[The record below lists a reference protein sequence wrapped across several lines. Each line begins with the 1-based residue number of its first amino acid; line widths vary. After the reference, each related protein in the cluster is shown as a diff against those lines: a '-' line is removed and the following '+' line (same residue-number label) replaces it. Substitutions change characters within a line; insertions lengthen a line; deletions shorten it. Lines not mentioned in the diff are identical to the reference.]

1 MKAFFTVLLLS
12 TCIAALAL
20 NPSHF
25 TITRITAPYFVVD
38 GNTPSTIT
46 KAYVGFE
53 VMNNSGSATTYTGLK
68 FTITSIGTS
77 VVGQNYS
84 IVAPVSGVINVGTL
98 APGETKVCY
107 YYISY
112 PANVSPIATFNVQLS
127 DATASW
133 KTQSFNI
140 YNRSSISANAGGIA
154 TQAFTNQD
162 LIGGI
167 IIDTVTYT
175 VGNVQSG
182 DESDFQVAVSSS
194 FDPTKVT
201 LLSTKVYSSAV
212 PGIAAGTTDSLY
224 FITGNGSNGATVK
237 VIWTFR
243 ITGVNFTTSLLP
255 CAGSTS
261 GSTNYKYAL
270 NTSLGSGTPITVS
283 SSANPLTITKTS
295 DQSLYHV
302 NNTAT
307 FTVTI
312 GNPSIYDV
320 TIDKVIDSLPP
331 GFTFVTFHAS
341 SQVTASNSTSVPAAG
356 ATNSITFEGGVVPG
370 GYTSYR
376 VPAGGSLIIKY
387 TATAPS
393 SSTSNLTTTVKDYIA
408 TTQVGSAQ
416 NTVAVTTTLPVS
428 LVSFNANWKN
438 ETVKLDWSTA
448 TESNSN
454 SFEIERSN
462 DNSSFIK
469 IGSVA
474 AAGNSTIKTNYSF
487 TDNYAGYDINYYR
500 LKMLDIDQHYKY
512 SAVIVVRKNTNNF
525 QVKSVFPNPFISEI
539 QVGITLN
546 KNQDIR
552 LNLLNNEGKLLLSK
566 DTKGKTGIN
575 TILLNN
581 LGSLSKGIYLLQLVT
596 ENGNINEK
604 LLKIN

>member
-1 MKAFFTVLLLS
+1 M
-12 TCIAALAL
+12 
-20 NPSHF
+20 P
-25 TITRITAPYFVVD
+25 
-38 GNTPSTIT
+38 
-46 KAYVGFE
+46 
-53 VMNNSGSATTYTGLK
+53 
-68 FTITSIGTS
+68 
-77 VVGQNYS
+77 
-84 IVAPVSGVINVGTL
+84 
-98 APGETKVCY
+98 
-107 YYISY
+107 
-112 PANVSPIATFNVQLS
+112 
-127 DATASW
+127 
-133 KTQSFNI
+133 
-140 YNRSSISANAGGIA
+140 
-154 TQAFTNQD
+154 
-162 LIGGI
+162 
-167 IIDTVTYT
+167 
-175 VGNVQSG
+175 
-182 DESDFQVAVSSS
+182 
-194 FDPTKVT
+194 
-201 LLSTKVYSSAV
+201 
-212 PGIAAGTTDSLY
+212 
-224 FITGNGSNGATVK
+224 
-237 VIWTFR
+237 
-243 ITGVNFTTSLLP
+243 
-255 CAGSTS
+255 
-261 GSTNYKYAL
+261 
-270 NTSLGSGTPITVS
+270 
-283 SSANPLTITKTS
+283 TS
-295 DQSLYHV
+295 DICIRFFEFL
-302 NNTAT
+302 
-307 FTVTI
+307 
-312 GNPSIYDV
+312 
-320 TIDKVIDSLPP
+320 
-331 GFTFVTFHAS
+331 
-341 SQVTASNSTSVPAAG
+341 SVA
-356 ATNSITFEGGVVPG
+356 
-370 GYTSYR
+370 
-376 VPAGGSLIIKY
+376 
-387 TATAPS
+387 
-393 SSTSNLTTTVKDYIA
+393 STSNRTTTVKDYIA

-546 KNQDIR
+546 KNQNIR